1 MQESLDIKRGNKC
14 AYFLLYFIV
23 QMKTL
28 VPIYQTL
35 FESSWSPLPQYPIS
49 KIEYAIVFKRKYNSH
64 FQVIRHILKTGSID
78 LFPKYSL

>member
-1 MQESLDIKRGNKC
+1 MHPFHHTTLPPTDKPVSIIFNYKRREMQESLDIKRGNKC

-35 FESSWSPLPQYPIS
+35 FESS
-49 KIEYAIVFKRKYNSH
+49 
-64 FQVIRHILKTGSID
+64 
-78 LFPKYSL
+78 